1 MKSLIN
7 GYISIPEKGFSL
19 SQKKEIE
26 KKLPKPLVRPGF
38 TFIGYKWIKL
48 SQIKYQDKAGNTFN
62 PVRLDG
68 TRKNE
73 SLRESLRKGIDIRE
87 LTPSVYP
94 NNNLMNGHHRV
105 YEMKYLGYTEWIFAI
120 YQPDESSFTEFQDSL
135 EDALEDFRFSA
146 NNCKGQ
152 KPVTVEEVT
161 EGVRR
166 RFEKTPLDKSK
177 MVKYIKSLDLSFSG
191 QQCDAIAN
199 KVIKDRSRKGVIEWF
214 DRDKALEYVDGLG
227 VTLLNTNAG
236 AKAQR
241 LLPCIMN
248 NFVENGTT
256 LEIATFD
263 SDACSHD
270 EIDEKQK
277 NTLEELKEL
286 EELALKYA
294 AAKLTNPNIKPYNIK
309 GSIPQKI
316 VKDVPMP
323 KGLIPYEE

>member
-19 SQKKEIE
+19 SLKKEIE
-26 KKLPKPLVRPGF
+26 KKLPQPLVRPGF
-38 TFIGYKWIKL
+38 TFVGYKWIKL
-48 SQIKYQDKAGNTFN
+48 SQIVCKDKAGNTFN

-68 TRKNE
+68 TRANE
-73 SLRESLRKGIDIRE
+73 SLRESLRRGIDIRE

-120 YQPDESSFTEFQDSL
+120 YQPDESSFTEFQDSI

-146 NNCKGQ
+146 NNGKGQ

-199 KVIKDRSRKGVIEWF
+199 KVIKDRSRKGVIEWY
-214 DRDKALEYVDGLG
+214 DRNKAQDYVDGLG

-241 LLPCIMN
+241 LLPCIMK

-277 NTLEELKEL
+277 NTLEELKDL
-286 EELALKYA
+286 EELVLQYA
-294 AAKLTNPNIKPYNIK
+294 AKKLMNSAPSYNIK

-323 KGLIPYEE
+323 KGLIPYEG